1 MMVLSQARPGC
12 RPGGTYRSVSDLGK
26 GPAADPAARRPR
38 TAPAAAR
45 AYHPGVQP
53 GPAFADQLARAGLPP
68 LARGPVRTLQ
78 LNVGLRCNLACHHCH
93 VESGPKRREAMD
105 RRGIERVLELLAR
118 NPTVR
123 CLDVTGGAPELHAH
137 FRTLVAGARALGRRV
152 IDRCNLTVLLEPGQE
167 DTAEFLAAHGVE
179 IVASLPCYLEENVD
193 RQRGRGVHRGSV
205 EALLRLNRLGYGRP
219 GSPLVL
225 DLVYNPLGPELPPG
239 QAELEARYRSELRA
253 RFGVEFH
260 RLLTLAN
267 MPIRRF
273 ARALARRGEL
283 AAYQALLVNHFNPE
297 TLPGLMCRELLS
309 VGHDGRLFDCDFNQA
324 LGLPLPGPER
334 TIWDLDDLA
343 ALAGRPVATARH
355 CFGCTAGAGS
365 SCGGA
370 LV

>member
-1 MMVLSQARPGC
+1 VQ
-12 RPGGTYRSVSDLGK
+12 RSPD
-26 GPAADPAARRPR
+26 
-38 TAPAAAR
+38 
-45 AYHPGVQP
+45 
-53 GPAFADQLARAGLPP
+53 FAGHLARTGLAP
-68 LARGPVRTLQ
+68 LVRGPVRTLQ

-105 RRGIERVLELLAR
+105 LGGVERVLQLLAR
-118 NPTVR
+118 NPGVE

-137 FRTLVAGARALGRRV
+137 FRRLVAGARSLGRRV

-205 EALLRLNRLGYGRP
+205 EALLRLNHLGYGQP
-219 GSPLVL
+219 GSSLVL

-253 RFGVEFH
+253 RFGIAFH

-273 ARALARRGEL
+273 AHALAREGRL
-283 AAYQALLVNHFNPE
+283 VAYQALLVNHFNPE

-324 LGLPLPGPER
+324 LDLPPLGPER

-343 ALAGRPVATARH
+343 VLEGRPVATAPH